1 MLKTALIGLSAV
13 ALISTSALQ
22 PARADGGRIT
32 AGVIGGLAAGAAIG
46 AIASQP
52 RGYYYDGPAYA
63 YGPGPSYA
71 YCHIE
76 RHRWVDDWGRMHIR
90 RVRVCD

>member
-1 MLKTALIGLSAV
+1 MLKKALIGAAAV
-13 ALISTSALQ
+13 AIASTSVLQ
-22 PARADGGRIT
+22 PAHADGGRIT

-52 RGYYYDGPAYA
+52 RGYYYGAPAYA
-63 YGPGPSYA
+63 YGPGP

-76 RHRWVDDWGRMHIR
+76 RHRWVDSWGRMHIR